1 LKADENPSGYPNF
14 EAKVGTLFA
23 KIHRCE
29 DEPLSSC
36 GIIFNLEFQVS
47 YFYFHLI
54 IVFQK
59 DFAK

>member
-29 DEPLSSC
+29 DEP
-36 GIIFNLEFQVS
+36 
-47 YFYFHLI
+47 
-54 IVFQK
+54 
-59 DFAK
+59 